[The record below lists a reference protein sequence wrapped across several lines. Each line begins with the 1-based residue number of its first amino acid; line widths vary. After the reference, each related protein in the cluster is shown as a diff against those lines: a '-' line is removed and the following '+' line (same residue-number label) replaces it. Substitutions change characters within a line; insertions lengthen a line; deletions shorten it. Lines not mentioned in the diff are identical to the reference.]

1 MQVVVRLSREI
12 PTMEQIFMRNSFVLI
27 VSAIIILRKKG
38 SLFGPAKYQPYLFGR
53 SFFGF
58 LGLITLF
65 YAYSHAAQ
73 LSMVGAF
80 IVFRPSFE
88 SNPFP
93 LVVAFLSA
101 VTSGVAYTF
110 LSFFKGKVD
119 GLTVM
124 MHFSTFSAIASIPFM
139 LKDFVVPS
147 FKQAVLLLLI
157 GVFGS
162 LGQAFITYAYRFAPA
177 SEISIYNYSGII
189 FSMILGFFILGE
201 PVKFTSVIGGAL
213 VAAASVM
220 VYVYNNRSNKKA
232 GDETTK

>member
-1 MQVVVRLSREI
+1 M
-12 PTMEQIFMRNSFVLI
+12 
-27 VSAIIILRKKG
+27 
-38 SLFGPAKYQPYLFGR
+38 
-53 SFFGF
+53 
-58 LGLITLF
+58 
-65 YAYSHAAQ
+65 
-73 LSMVGAF
+73 
-80 IVFRPSFE
+80 
-88 SNPFP
+88 
-93 LVVAFLSA
+93 SA

-201 PVKFTSVIGGAL
+201 PVKFTSVIVFQGRLFQFLCHDVCCKQSRHCHQQCKNAL
-213 VAAASVM
+213 TYFLCIHSPCHCSCYSSSFFPASLLFL
-220 VYVYNNRSNKKA
+220 S
-232 GDETTK
+232 G

>member
-1 MQVVVRLSREI
+1 MKPQRNRARDLGFYVLIMVILLAVVY
-12 PTMEQIFMRNSFVLI
+12 TMTTPSTKEELIYSDVVDLFKNEEVKSFVITGSEIVITKRGVDPASPDATVRYELYDVGYFLYQMGDLI
-27 VSAIIILRKKG
+27 DQQHAEGIIEDYNLDEGFVAPWWVSMI
-38 SLFGPAKYQPYLFGR
+38 PY
-53 SFFGF
+53 
-58 LGLITLF
+58 
-65 YAYSHAAQ
+65 
-73 LSMVGAF
+73 
-80 IVFRPSFE
+80 
-88 SNPFP
+88 
-93 LVVAFLSA
+93 
-101 VTSGVAYTF
+101 
-110 LSFFKGKVD
+110 
-119 GLTVM
+119 
-124 MHFSTFSAIASIPFM
+124 
-139 LKDFVVPS
+139 
-147 FKQAVLLLLI
+147 LLLI

>member
-1 MQVVVRLSREI
+1 M
-12 PTMEQIFMRNSFVLI
+12 
-27 VSAIIILRKKG
+27 A
-38 SLFGPAKYQPYLFGR
+38 
-53 SFFGF
+53 
-58 LGLITLF
+58 
-65 YAYSHAAQ
+65 
-73 LSMVGAF
+73 GAF

-157 GVFGS
+157 GVFG
-162 LGQAFITYAYRFAPA
+162 YRWDRPLSPMPIALLRPRRSASTTIPA
-177 SEISIYNYSGII
+177 SSS
-189 FSMILGFFILGE
+189 
-201 PVKFTSVIGGAL
+201 A
-213 VAAASVM
+213 
-220 VYVYNNRSNKKA
+220 
-232 GDETTK
+232 

>member
-1 MQVVVRLSREI
+1 MVA
-12 PTMEQIFMRNSFVLI
+12 
-27 VSAIIILRKKG
+27 VS
-38 SLFGPAKYQPYLFGR
+38 
-53 SFFGF
+53 
-58 LGLITLF
+58 
-65 YAYSHAAQ
+65 
-73 LSMVGAF
+73 
-80 IVFRPSFE
+80 
-88 SNPFP
+88 
-93 LVVAFLSA
+93 
-101 VTSGVAYTF
+101 
-110 LSFFKGKVD
+110 
-119 GLTVM
+119 
-124 MHFSTFSAIASIPFM
+124 
-139 LKDFVVPS
+139 LKN
-147 FKQAVLLLLI
+147 